1 MYMSR
6 YLSTLGLALALAGCA
21 SFGATGD
28 GDAGLD
34 AANTDGGQ
42 NDAAG
47 DALETGD
54 LADLDVIEPGGFG
67 DPCTGNEDCRSGFC
81 IEGLEG
87 ELICTEFCSD
97 TCPDETY
104 ECRLI
109 ENSGGDLV
117 SICFPPYDDLCRAC
131 EFDRQCG
138 GLADQC
144 VQLVDGDHCGRD
156 CATDP
161 ECPPGFYCETFS
173 DGAQQCI
180 PASQTCTG
188 CVDGDGDL
196 YGNGPGCL
204 GLDCDETDIATYEGA
219 LELCDGRDNDCD
231 LDFDED
237 FDITTDPLHCGG
249 CGMPCELENAQ
260 PGCSGGICFILQ
272 CDPLYYD
279 LNGSPADGCEYLCE
293 HEDLLVEDVP
303 DYRFRDTNCDG
314 IDGDP
319 ANAVF
324 LSPTGDDLNLGTPD
338 SPFRTLQF
346 AMEHVLANEFV
357 SAIYAAEGQYFGL
370 AREEGGFHPIELRD
384 GVSIYGGY
392 EDGTWRRSAG
402 NVTRFTGSSPA
413 AIARGFASV
422 TEYGQIDFDG
432 ENGATTPN
440 GDGSPSI
447 GLVVENTAGLTLTG
461 CTSRGGNG
469 GQGAAGDPGVTGL
482 PGTAGGTGG
491 TGEVDSSGTCSSN
504 PAPAT
509 GSSGSSPCGSTG
521 GAGGAAARSSSA
533 GATGGAGSGTGA
545 GAGGG
550 GGSGGSDDWLGSPTS
565 SGTNGGPG
573 TSGASPDASP
583 TGPAGS
589 ADDIVFDANDIW
601 VSARGETGSLG
612 AIGGGAG
619 GGGGGGGATGSCG
632 GFIGTCD
639 GYGGAGGG
647 GGGGGCGGT
656 GAAGG
661 GSGGGSF
668 GLYAIDSLLAVSHS
682 TLEGGDGGAAGDG
695 GTGGSGGQG
704 GDPGFGGPSSCNGGS
719 GGPGGLGGRGGRG
732 GQGGG
737 GAGGPSYSAISLR
750 STIEIDDTEL
760 RFGSGG
766 PGGNEADE
774 GPTGEVRVFE

>member
-6 YLSTLGLALALAGCA
+6 LPTTLGLTLLLAACA

-28 GDAGLD
+28 GDVELDTSGSDGSTDTANDLAEVGD
-34 AANTDGGQ
+34 AA
-42 NDAAG
+42 
-47 DALETGD
+47 E
-54 LADLDVIEPGGFG
+54 DVEAVEPGGFG
-67 DPCTGNEDCRSGFC
+67 APCTGNEDCRSGFC

-87 ELICTEFCSD
+87 TLICTEFCAD
-97 TCPDETY
+97 VCPDETY

-117 SICFPPYDDLCRAC
+117 SICFPPYDDLCREC

-138 GLADQC
+138 GLADRC
-144 VQLVDGDHCGRD
+144 VQLVDGDYCGRD

-161 ECPPGFYCETFS
+161 ECPDGYYCETFS
-173 DGAQQCI
+173 DDSQQCI
-180 PASQTCTG
+180 PSAQTCTG
-188 CVDGDGDL
+188 CVDSDGDL

-231 LDFDED
+231 LSADED
-237 FDITTDPLHCGG
+237 FDITSDPLHCGG
-249 CGMPCELENAQ
+249 CEMACELANAQ
-260 PGCSGGICFILQ
+260 PGCSGGTCFILQ
-272 CDPLYYD
+272 CDPLFYD
-279 LNGSPADGCEYLCE
+279 LNGSPDDGCEYFCE
-293 HEDLLVEDVP
+293 HEDLLVEDLP

-324 LSPTGDDLNLGTPD
+324 LSPTGDDLNLGTPG

-346 AMEHVLANEFV
+346 AMEHVLSNEFV

-370 AREEGGFHPIELRD
+370 PRDEGGFFPVELSD

-402 NVTRFTGSSPA
+402 NVTRFTGASPA
-413 AIARGFASV
+413 AVARGFTQP
-422 TEYGQIDFDG
+422 TEFGQIDFDG
-432 ENGATTPN
+432 ENGATTSN
-440 GDGSPSI
+440 GTGSSSI
-447 GLVVENTAGLTLTG
+447 GLLVLNSTGLTLTG
-461 CTSRGGNG
+461 CTARGGNG
-469 GQGAAGDPGVTGL
+469 GQGAAGEPGVTGL
-482 PGTAGGTGG
+482 PGSAGGTGG

-509 GSSGSSPCGSTG
+509 GSAGSSPCGSTG
-521 GAGGAAARSSSA
+521 GGGGSAARSSSS
-533 GATGGAGSGTGA
+533 GATGGAGSGP

-550 GGSGGSDDWLGSPTS
+550 GGGGEGGSDDWLGSPTS
-565 SGTNGGPG
+565 SGTNGNSG
-573 TSGASPDASP
+573 TSGASPDAAP
-583 TGPAGS
+583 PGTPGS
-589 ADDIVFDANDIW
+589 AENIVFVEGEIW
-601 VSARGETGSLG
+601 IGASGEAGPSGT
-612 AIGGGAG
+612 AGGGAG
-619 GGGGGGGATGSCG
+619 GGGGGGGATGGCG

-656 GAAGG
+656 GGQGGGAGG
-661 GSGGGSF
+661 GSY
-668 GLYAIDSLLAVSHS
+668 GLYAIDSTVVVAHS
-682 TLEGGDGGAAGDG
+682 TLESSDGGSAGNGGDGGA
-695 GTGGSGGQG
+695 GGQG
-704 GDPGFGGPSSCNGGS
+704 GDPGVGGPSSCNGGS

-737 GAGGPSYSAISLR
+737 GAGGPSYSAVSLR
-750 STIEIDDTEL
+750 STIEVDDTEL
-760 RFGSGG
+760 RFSAGG
-766 PGGNEADE
+766 AGGNDADA
-774 GPTGEVRVFE
+774 GPAGEVRVFE